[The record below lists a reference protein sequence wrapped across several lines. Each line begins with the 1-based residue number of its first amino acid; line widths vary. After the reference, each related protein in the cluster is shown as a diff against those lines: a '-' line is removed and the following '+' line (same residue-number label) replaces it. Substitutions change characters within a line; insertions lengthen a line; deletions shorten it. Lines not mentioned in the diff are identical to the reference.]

1 MPRVISVTKVS
12 DSTGLCVP
20 QVVISPGSAAVAD
33 AGGGGGGGGAA
44 PQIVIS
50 PARDDSDSTKS
61 NVTTA
66 HSFRKCFIVF
76 S

>member
-1 MPRVISVTKVS
+1 MLSVISVTKVS

-33 AGGGGGGGGAA
+33 AGGGGGGGAA